1 MKKIIFVLILLLS
14 LSSQNTYAKKDFS
27 DVPYWHWAQA
37 DIKIMS
43 DTLNI
48 EGYPDGT
55 FKPDNSIT
63 VAEFTKLFVS
73 LLHEEH
79 QIDQS
84 FEGNHWSD
92 KYRKKAIE
100 QEYILV
106 GEFDQEDLDREITR
120 QEIARMVSRVFDDV
134 DINASTKNTIKDF
147 NTIADVYQ
155 NHILKAYQLGILN
168 GYTDG
173 TFKATGNATRAEA
186 LKILSVMNEVIN
198 VPEPIEP
205 AEPSKPSDN
214 ISSND
219 SNIPEILTQI
229 PLSQPNPYSEVY
241 NNEWMVNRNGEKQVN
256 EFMNIAK
263 GYVENWYDV
272 NYQEF
277 DKEQFIK
284 TVQWFFMPQIHWKA
298 DDGVSRDINDHFSYW
313 ADMIVEKEIH
323 IEMKFVTDPSLV
335 YANQDVLVRGL
346 AIYTVKSC
354 NDMEWLR
361 NYTRFATD
369 VEVGQ
374 TYERVIEI
382 ELINMDI
389 REGWEHADRVVWDEY
404 FITK

>member
-1 MKKIIFVLILLLS
+1 MKKLVVVLILILS
-14 LSSQNTYAKKDFS
+14 IGSQGVYAKSDFV
-27 DVPYWHWAQA
+27 DVNASNWAHEYIIDMA
-37 DIKIMS
+37 

-173 TFKATGNATRAEA
+173 TFKATGKATRAEA
-186 LKILSVMNEVIN
+186 LKILSVMNEVMN
-198 VPEPIEP
+198 APEPIEP

-214 ISSND
+214 TSSND
-219 SNIPEILTQI
+219 SGLPEILTQT
-229 PLSQPNPYSEVY
+229 PLSQPILGREGKT
-241 NNEWMVNRNGEKQVN
+241 NEWMIQRYGIDRVEEYVK
-256 EFMNIAK
+256 IAK
-263 GYVENWYDV
+263 GYVEDFYGVD
-272 NYQEF
+272 YQTIN
-277 DKEQFIK
+277 KEQFIK
-284 TVQWFFMPQIHWKA
+284 NVQWYFMPQIHWKA

-323 IEMKFVTDPSLV
+323 IEMEFVTDPSLV
-335 YANQDVLVRGL
+335 YSNGRTLIRGL

-354 NDMEWLR
+354 NDMEWLK
-361 NYTRFATD
+361 NYTQFATN

-374 TYERVIEI
+374 TYERVVEI
-382 ELINMDI
+382 ELINMDL
-389 REGWEHADRVVWDEY
+389 REGWEHAIEVVSNEY
-404 FITK
+404 LITE

>member
-1 MKKIIFVLILLLS
+1 MKKLVVVLILILS
-14 LSSQNTYAKKDFS
+14 IGSQGVYAKSDFV
-27 DVPYWHWAQA
+27 DVNASNWAHEYIIDMA
-37 DIKIMS
+37 

-55 FKPDNSIT
+55 FKPNNSIT

-134 DINASTKNTIKDF
+134 DIDGSTKNTIKDF

-173 TFKATGNATRAEA
+173 TFKATGKATRAEA
-186 LKILSVMNEVIN
+186 LKILSVMNEVMN
-198 VPEPIEP
+198 APEPIEP

-229 PLSQPNPYSEVY
+229 PLSQPYDYTDILSNERMVAKYG
-241 NNEWMVNRNGEKQVN
+241 NNKIS
-256 EFMNIAK
+256 EFMATGK
-263 GYVENWYDV
+263 GYVEDWYGVD
-272 NYQEF
+272 YQTIN
-277 DKEQFIK
+277 KEQFIK
-284 TVQWFFMPQIHWKA
+284 TVQWYFMPKTRWIA
-298 DDGVSRDINDHFSYW
+298 DDGEIRDINDHFAYW

-323 IEMKFVTDPSLV
+323 IDMEFVTEPSLV
-335 YANQDVLVRGL
+335 YANRGLLVRGL
-346 AIYTVKSC
+346 AVYTVKNC

-361 NYTRFATD
+361 NYTRFAKD

-374 TYERVIEI
+374 TYERVVEI
-382 ELINMDI
+382 ELVNMDL
-389 REGWEHADRVVWDEY
+389 REGWEHAERVVADEY
-404 FITK
+404 FITE